1 MDITI
6 NLLKIQKHGLT
17 PTLYCFLYCLQAD
30 IEFPWKLSDSQIK
43 ALEES
48 EWLKITNDGLFTRAK
63 FRTTFKKELE
73 GLLASERVEDWITE
87 WRSLWPSKVKSA
99 SRPVIGDK
107 QGVLKKMTLFVKENK
122 EYTKQ
127 EIFDATKAYLYEK
140 ERDSHRYMTCA
151 DYFISK
157 DGSSMLASW
166 IETIRL
172 NGHSLL
178 NTERSGGHFHKE
190 I

>member
-1 MDITI
+1 MEITI
-6 NLLKIQKHGLT
+6 DLFKIQKHGLT
-17 PTLYCFLYCLQAD
+17 PTLYSFLYCLQAE
-30 IEFPWKLSDSQIK
+30 IEFPWLLSDKQIE
-43 ALEES
+43 ALEAQ
-48 EWLKITNDGLFTRAK
+48 EWLKSTPDGIFTRAK
-63 FRTTFKKELE
+63 FRTVFKKELS
-73 GLLASERVEDWITE
+73 GLLAVEAVEDWIGE
-87 WRSLWPSKVKSA
+87 WRALWPSGVKSA

-107 QGVLKKMTLFVKENK
+107 QGVLKKMTAFLKENK
-122 EYTKQ
+122 EFTKQ
-127 EIFDATKAYLYEK
+127 EIFDATKAYIYEK
-140 ERDSHRYMTCA
+140 ERDSYRYVTCA

-178 NTERSGGHFHKE
+178 NTERGGGHFHKE